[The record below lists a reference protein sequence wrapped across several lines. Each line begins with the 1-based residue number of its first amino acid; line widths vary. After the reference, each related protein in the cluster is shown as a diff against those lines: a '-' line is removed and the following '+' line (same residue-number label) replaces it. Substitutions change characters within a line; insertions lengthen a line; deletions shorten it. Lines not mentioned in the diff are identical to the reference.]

1 MTIKHIVISG
11 GGPTGLLSYGAAK
24 YLEEQHFWSMDNIE
38 SIYGTSIGAL
48 FGVILSLQHD
58 WKTIDDYIIKCP
70 WGEILQ
76 KNSTFHDVLD
86 IYTNKGAMSDD
97 FFDIIM
103 KPLLLAKDL
112 TLDVTLGELHQ
123 FNKKEIHIMT
133 VELNTFRLVNLSYKT
148 HPSLKVMDAIKM
160 SCAFPIIFSPK
171 IVVETQNSDSDSKEG
186 EGEDKGKGK
195 DEGECEDKGKG
206 KGEGEGKGKGKKEE
220 CKRICCYIDGGVIC
234 NYPVNVCI
242 EDQKCDP
249 DEILG
254 FRNIWEK
261 YNETIDNNSSL
272 VDFLKICVKQ
282 MIRKIEDEKSYVGI
296 KNEVSCVSETTDYS
310 SWFDLCLKE
319 SMRIQ
324 YIQRGMTYGEVFL
337 RLVTKI

>member
-24 YLEEQHFWSMDNIE
+24 YLEQQQFWSMENIE

-48 FGVILSLQHD
+48 FGVILSLHHD

-70 WGEILQ
+70 WNTILQ
-76 KNSTFHDVLD
+76 KNSTFHDVVD
-86 IYTNKGAMSDD
+86 VYTNKGIMSGD

-112 TLDVTLGELHQ
+112 TLDVTLDELYQ

-133 VELNTFRLVNLSYKT
+133 VELNTFKLVNLSYKT

-171 IVVETQNSDSDSKEG
+171 IFIETDTTS
-186 EGEDKGKGK
+186 
-195 DEGECEDKGKG
+195 
-206 KGEGEGKGKGKKEE
+206 KKEDRAE
-220 CKRICCYIDGGVIC
+220 CKRVCCYIDGGVMC

-242 EDQKCDP
+242 EDQQCNP

-261 YNETIDNNSSL
+261 YHETIDEESSL

-282 MIRKIEDEKSYVGI
+282 MIRKLENENSYVNI
-296 KNEVSCVSETTDYS
+296 KNEVSCVGEKIDYT
-310 SWFDLCLKE
+310 SWFDLCSDENK
-319 SMRIQ
+319 RIH
-324 YIQRGMTYGEVFL
+324 YIHRGMTYGEVFL
-337 RLVTKI
+337 RLINKNN

>member
-24 YLEEQHFWSMDNIE
+24 YLEQQHFWSIDNIE

-48 FGVILSLQHD
+48 FGVILSLHHE
-58 WKTIDDYIIKCP
+58 WNTIDDYIIKCP
-70 WGEILQ
+70 WGEIFQ

-112 TLDVTLGELHQ
+112 TLDVTLEELYQ

-133 VELNTFRLVNLSYKT
+133 VELNTFQLVNLSYKT
-148 HPSLKVMDAIKM
+148 HPLLKVMDAIKM
-160 SCAFPIIFSPK
+160 SCAFPILFSPK
-171 IVVETQNSDSDSKEG
+171 IVVETEKSEKSDLDNKE
-186 EGEDKGKGK
+186 E
-195 DEGECEDKGKG
+195 
-206 KGEGEGKGKGKKEE
+206 KKEDR
-220 CKRICCYIDGGVIC
+220 KRVCCYIDGGVMC
-234 NYPVNVCI
+234 NYPVNVCMQ
-242 EDQKCDP
+242 EQKCDP
-249 DEILG
+249 NEILG

-261 YNETIDNNSSL
+261 SNETIDHDSSL

-282 MIRKIEDEKSYVGI
+282 MIRKLEDEKSYTGI
-296 KNEVSCVSETTDYS
+296 KNEVSCIIETTDYS
-310 SWFDLCLKE
+310 SWIDLCLSE
-319 SMRIQ
+319 SMRTQ
-324 YIQRGMTYGEVFL
+324 YIQRGITYGEVFL
-337 RLVTKI
+337 RMIKQK

>member
-24 YLEEQHFWSMDNIE
+24 YLEQQRFWSMDNIE

-48 FGVILSLQHD
+48 FGVILSLHHE

-70 WGEILQ
+70 WDTILQ

-86 IYTNKGAMSDD
+86 VYTNKGIMSGD

-112 TLDVTLGELHQ
+112 TLDVTLDELYQ

-133 VELNTFRLVNLSYKT
+133 VELNTFQLVNLSYKT

-171 IVVETQNSDSDSKEG
+171 IFVEPEINNNSTSNNTNKE
-186 EGEDKGKGK
+186 EDRM
-195 DEGECEDKGKG
+195 
-206 KGEGEGKGKGKKEE
+206 EE
-220 CKRICCYIDGGVIC
+220 CKRVCCYIDGGVMC
-234 NYPVNVCI
+234 NYPVNVCM
-242 EDQKCDP
+242 EDQHCDP

-261 YNETIDNNSSL
+261 YNETIDDESSL

-282 MIRKIEDEKSYVGI
+282 MIRKLEDEKSYVKL
-296 KNEVSCVSETTDYS
+296 KNEVSCVSETTDYT
-310 SWFDLCLKE
+310 SWFDLCSDE
-319 SMRIQ
+319 SKRIH

>member
-24 YLEEQHFWSMDNIE
+24 YLEQREFWSMKNIE
-38 SIYGTSIGAL
+38 TIYGTSIGAL

-70 WGEILQ
+70 WDTILQ
-76 KNSTFHDVLD
+76 KNSTFHDVLGV
-86 IYTNKGAMSDD
+86 YTNKGIMSGD

-112 TLDVTLGELHQ
+112 SLDVTLDELYQ

-133 VELNTFRLVNLSYKT
+133 VELNAFKLVNLSYKT

-160 SCAFPIIFSPK
+160 SCAAPILFSPK
-171 IVVETQNSDSDSKEG
+171 IVLEKEINNKEG
-186 EGEDKGKGK
+186 RV
-195 DEGECEDKGKG
+195 
-206 KGEGEGKGKGKKEE
+206 EE
-220 CKRICCYIDGGVIC
+220 IERVCCYIDGGVMC
-234 NYPVNVCI
+234 NYPVNICI
-242 EDQKCDP
+242 EDQQCDP

-254 FRNIWEK
+254 FRNIFEK
-261 YNETIDNNSSL
+261 YHETIDEESSL

-282 MIRKIEDEKSYVGI
+282 MIRKLDNEKSYVSI
-296 KNEVSCVSETTDYS
+296 KNEVSCVGEKIEYT
-310 SWFDLCLKE
+310 SWFDLCSDENK
-319 SMRIQ
+319 RIH
-324 YIQRGMTYGEVFL
+324 YIHRGMTYGEVFL
-337 RLVTKI
+337 RLVTKK

>member
-24 YLEEQHFWSMDNIE
+24 YLEQQEFWSMKNIE

-70 WGEILQ
+70 WDTILQ

-86 IYTNKGAMSDD
+86 VYTNKGIMSGD

-112 TLDVTLGELHQ
+112 SLDVTLDELYQ

-133 VELNTFRLVNLSYKT
+133 VELNAFKLVNLSYKT

-160 SCAFPIIFSPK
+160 SCAAPILFSPK
-171 IVVETQNSDSDSKEG
+171 IVIEKEINNK
-186 EGEDKGKGK
+186 EDRI
-195 DEGECEDKGKG
+195 
-206 KGEGEGKGKGKKEE
+206 EE
-220 CKRICCYIDGGVIC
+220 IKRVCCYIDGGVMC
-234 NYPVNVCI
+234 NYPVNICI
-242 EDQKCDP
+242 EDQQCDP

-254 FRNIWEK
+254 FRNILEK
-261 YNETIDNNSSL
+261 YHETIDEESSL

-282 MIRKIEDEKSYVGI
+282 MIRKLDNEKSYVSI
-296 KNEVSCVSETTDYS
+296 KNEVSCVGEKIEYT
-310 SWFDLCLKE
+310 SWFDLCSDENK
-319 SMRIQ
+319 RTH
-324 YIQRGMTYGEVFL
+324 YIHRGMTYGEVFL
-337 RLVTKI
+337 RLVTKK

>member
-1 MTIKHIVISG
+1 MTFDTRCKNKKNMTIKHIVISG

-24 YLEEQHFWSMDNIE
+24 YLEQQQFWSMDNIE

-70 WGEILQ
+70 WDTILQ

-86 IYTNKGAMSDD
+86 VYTNKGIMSGD

-112 TLDVTLGELHQ
+112 SLDVTLDELYQ

-133 VELNTFRLVNLSYKT
+133 VELNTFKLVNLSYKT

-160 SCAFPIIFSPK
+160 SCAAPILFSPK
-171 IVVETQNSDSDSKEG
+171 IVIETNTNKKE
-186 EGEDKGKGK
+186 ECAADKEDR
-195 DEGECEDKGKG
+195 
-206 KGEGEGKGKGKKEE
+206 KEE
-220 CKRICCYIDGGVIC
+220 CKRVCCYIDGGVMC

-242 EDQKCDP
+242 EDQQCDP

-261 YNETIDNNSSL
+261 YHETIDEESSL

-282 MIRKIEDEKSYVGI
+282 MIRKLENENSYINI
-296 KNEVSCVSETTDYS
+296 KNEVSCVSEKIEYT
-310 SWFDLCLKE
+310 SWFDLCSDENK
-319 SMRIQ
+319 RIH
-324 YIQRGMTYGEVFL
+324 YIHRGMTYGEVFL
-337 RLVTKI
+337 RLVAKK

>member
-24 YLEEQHFWSMDNIE
+24 YLEQREFWSMKNIE
-38 SIYGTSIGAL
+38 TIYGTSIGAL

-70 WGEILQ
+70 WDTILQ
-76 KNSTFHDVLD
+76 KNSTFHDVLGV
-86 IYTNKGAMSDD
+86 YTNKGIMSGD

-112 TLDVTLGELHQ
+112 SLDVTLDELYQ

-133 VELNTFRLVNLSYKT
+133 VELNAFKLVNLSYKT

-160 SCAFPIIFSPK
+160 SCAAPILFSPK
-171 IVVETQNSDSDSKEG
+171 IVLEKEINNKEDRVEEI
-186 EGEDKGKGK
+186 E
-195 DEGECEDKGKG
+195 
-206 KGEGEGKGKGKKEE
+206 
-220 CKRICCYIDGGVIC
+220 RVCCYIDGGVMC
-234 NYPVNVCI
+234 NYPVNICI
-242 EDQKCDP
+242 EDQQCDP

-254 FRNIWEK
+254 FRNIFEK
-261 YNETIDNNSSL
+261 YHETIDEESSL

-282 MIRKIEDEKSYVGI
+282 MIRKLDNEKSYVSI
-296 KNEVSCVSETTDYS
+296 KNEVSCVGEKIEYT
-310 SWFDLCLKE
+310 SWFDLCSDENK
-319 SMRIQ
+319 RIH
-324 YIQRGMTYGEVFL
+324 YIHRGMTYGEVFL
-337 RLVTKI
+337 RLVTKK